1 MGWRGAEGTGEIV
14 IQMSAL
20 ISPDGIKV
28 VLGILAAGSLLV
40 STGCSVLQEIAEEY
54 KAEQAAAEAKKNRIR
69 TP

>member
-1 MGWRGAEGTGEIV
+1 
-14 IQMSAL
+14 MSAL